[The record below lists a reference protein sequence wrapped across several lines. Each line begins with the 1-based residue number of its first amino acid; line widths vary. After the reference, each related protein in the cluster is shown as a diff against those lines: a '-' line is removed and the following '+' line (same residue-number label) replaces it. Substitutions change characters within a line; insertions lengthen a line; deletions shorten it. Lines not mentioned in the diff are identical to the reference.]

1 MEKLKATFA
10 LISSNEVKSG
20 EITNAKIDLKNFKCD
35 IDKESSI
42 ILFYEM
48 IIDKEESIKLIKSI
62 RDKNFE
68 IRNLN
73 DFIDESASELQV
85 SDINNLEYVYSFYIK
100 IINNKKITT
109 DKELIEIFNEEYIKD
124 KYCCSYAR
132 LFKNIRRNKRNV

>member
-1 MEKLKATFA
+1 LEKLKTTFA
-10 LISSNEVKSG
+10 LISSNEVKSV
-20 EITNAKIDLKNFKCD
+20 EITNAIIDLKNYKCD

-42 ILFYEM
+42 TLFYEM

-62 RDKNFE
+62 KDKNFE

-100 IINNKKITT
+100 IINNKKI
-109 DKELIEIFNEEYIKD
+109 II
-124 KYCCSYAR
+124 
-132 LFKNIRRNKRNV
+132 